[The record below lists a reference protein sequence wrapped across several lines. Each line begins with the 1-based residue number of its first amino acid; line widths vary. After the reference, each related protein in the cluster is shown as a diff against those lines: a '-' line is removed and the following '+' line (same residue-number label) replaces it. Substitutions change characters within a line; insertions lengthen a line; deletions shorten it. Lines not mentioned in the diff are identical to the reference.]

1 MNELGPGTSQQT
13 IKQTDRRILFRCIR
27 SIFDHL
33 QSNLKVETKSRH
45 TIVAIAYTTIRKD
58 RNTVWIIAC
67 HLQQRH
73 RQPRPQ
79 RPLAAVTPARPWTST
94 ARLAIRPPASSP
106 SASREALERRDK

>member
-67 HLQQRH
+67 HLQQRR
-73 RQPRPQ
+73 RQPR
-79 RPLAAVTPARPWTST
+79 RPLLAVVTPARPWTST